1 MKVVR
6 KFNSNLHDYSVINA
20 PYKYIMIQV
29 SRAKPTQKLSKI
41 IYGNTIVLPLIICNS
56 FCVGL
61 IVVMTNL

>member
-6 KFNSNLHDYSVINA
+6 KLNSNLHDYSVINA
-20 PYKYIMIQV
+20 PYKYMILV